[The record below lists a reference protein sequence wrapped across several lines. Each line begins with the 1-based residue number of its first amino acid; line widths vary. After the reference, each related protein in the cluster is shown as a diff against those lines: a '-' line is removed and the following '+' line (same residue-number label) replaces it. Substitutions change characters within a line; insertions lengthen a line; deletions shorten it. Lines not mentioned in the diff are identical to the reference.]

1 VSKQDKIS
9 IVVFGPGPQFKGGI
23 ANYTVSL
30 ARALDGL
37 RATLPQLE
45 VHIVSWT
52 QQYPAII
59 PRDFIDRKS
68 SGNLLA
74 GTGIT
79 VHYLT
84 NYNNPATWAQTV
96 RLVRKL
102 NPAKVIFQWAIA
114 LQGLPMG
121 WMARRLRKHT
131 QAEIIFDLH
140 LVRQKEASMLDSL
153 CTRYALPAAHTYIVH
168 ALQTAQEL
176 QALFPNHGYT
186 LTKTGER
193 VWPNAAAKPVLAL
206 YHPIYDLFKPQ
217 PGLDVAAEK
226 ARLRLRKHVF
236 LFFGFIRKYKG
247 LHYCIEAFAKLARE
261 RDDVSLLVVGESF
274 WQTLDQTKWSTRV
287 KSTLF
292 GWAKK
297 LFLRGSADE
306 RDYRPLELIEKLGIQ
321 DRVAVVN
328 EFVPNE
334 DVHRYFQVSDAI
346 LLFYETATPSGVESL
361 SYNFLLPVLATRVGH
376 FEETI
381 RDGYNGYLA
390 RAAEVDDMAA
400 VMRKFLTQPINRNN
414 IAEATRQ
421 MSWHNYARAIM
432 QAELGAAE

>member
-1 VSKQDKIS
+1 MRV
-9 IVVFGPGPQFKGGI
+9 VVFGPGPQFKGGI

-37 RATLPQLE
+37 RQQLPQLE

-52 QQYPAII
+52 QQYPAIV

-79 VHYLT
+79 VHYIT

-96 RLVRKL
+96 ALIRKL
-102 NPAKVIFQWAIA
+102 DPAKVILQWAIA

-121 WMARRLRKHT
+121 WMARRLRKVT
-131 QAEIIFDLH
+131 RAEIIFDLH
-140 LVRQKEASMLDSL
+140 LVRQKEASTLDRL
-153 CTRYALPAAHTYIVH
+153 CTRYALPAAHSYIVH

-176 QALFPNHGYT
+176 QALFPHTRYAQ
-186 LTKTGER
+186 TKTGAR
-193 VWPNAAAKPVLAL
+193 AWQGVDAKPVLTL
-206 YHPIYDLFKPQ
+206 YHPIYDLFQPQ
-217 PGLDVAAEK
+217 AGFDLAAEK
-226 ARLRLRKHVF
+226 ARLGLRRHVF

-247 LHYCIEAFAKLARE
+247 LHYCIEAFAQVARE

-274 WQTLDQTKWSTRV
+274 WQTLDQTRWTTRL
-287 KSTLF
+287 KRMLF

-297 LFLRGSADE
+297 IFLRGSADE
-306 RDYRPLELIEKLGIQ
+306 RNYQPLGLIQRLGIQ
-321 DRVAVVN
+321 DRAAVVN

-361 SYNFLLPVLATRVGH
+361 SYNFRLPVLATRVGH

-390 RAAEVDDMAA
+390 RAADVADMAA
-400 VMRKFLTQPINRNN
+400 VMRRFLERPIDRQN
-414 IAEATRQ
+414 ITEATRQ
-421 MSWHNYARAIM
+421 MSWDNYARAIL
-432 QAELGAAE
+432 QAELNPPTPTTGA